1 MKEITRFMLGLILLM
16 AFLLAVSPRA
26 DSHHNSNPSYP
37 DTLIDR
43 GYNKKNCL
51 NMTSKVTGKQ
61 AEWLG
66 HVVGCLV
73 EDKKGYVLIEEFK
86 VMFLSWEDG
95 KELREL
101 AKKYTLPDPKSRSLD
116 I

>member
-1 MKEITRFMLGLILLM
+1 MKELTRFVLGIIALM
-16 AFLLAVSPRA
+16 VFVFIMSPKSTA
-26 DSHHNSNPSYP
+26 DHNTNPRYP

-43 GYNKKNCL
+43 GYNKENCL

-66 HVVGCLV
+66 HIVGCLV

-95 KELREL
+95 KKLKEL
-101 AKKYTLPDPKSRSLD
+101 ARGYTMPDP
-116 I
+116 